1 MFTSPPKF
9 LSVLWR
15 RKLSIGPESDRYVL
29 TIERVLSILIKY
41 KEIYK
46 KIVLFCFKE
55 NIVFKEFYHDISS
68 VWPGLGGRQEWRTDI
83 SGE

>member
-1 MFTSPPKF
+1 MFTRPPKF

-55 NIVFKEFYHDISS
+55 NIVFKEFYHDIS
-68 VWPGLGGRQEWRTDI
+68 
-83 SGE
+83 